1 MQIEV
6 RDLSF
11 SYPKH
16 PVLQHLS
23 FSIPQGELVALLGP
37 NGAGKSTLFR
47 CILGFLR
54 PEGEILLRGRPV
66 RTGRWISWRSP
77 IWQTGA
83 SVRSPAVSGS
93 WH

>member
-47 CILGFLR
+47 CILGGL
-54 PEGEILLRGRPV
+54 PDYDGAILLDGYDV
-66 RTGRWISWRSP
+66 RQFARNDLRDSFGMVLQDGPSAP
-77 IWQTGA
+77 
-83 SVRSPAVSGS
+83 
-93 WH
+93 

>member
-6 RDLSF
+6 HDLSF
-11 SYPKH
+11 AYPKH
-16 PVLQHLS
+16 PVLQHLN

-66 RTGRWISWRSP
+66 RSLTQRELSREIAYIPQS
-77 IWQTGA
+77 A
-83 SVRSPAVSGS
+83 EADL
-93 WH
+93 